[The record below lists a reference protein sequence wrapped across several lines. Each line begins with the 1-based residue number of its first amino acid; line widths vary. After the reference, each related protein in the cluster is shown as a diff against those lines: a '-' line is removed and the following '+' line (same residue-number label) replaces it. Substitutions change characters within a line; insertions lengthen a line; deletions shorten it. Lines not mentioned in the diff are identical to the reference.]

1 MIYILTGVAKSGKT
15 LVSRKLSKQFHL
27 QLIQTDHIM
36 MMLHKGNSKLGI
48 NIHASD
54 STVSLFLEPYLLGLI
69 ETIIHQKNN
78 FLIEGVHFLPSFA
91 KRLIDLYPNQ
101 IRVLYLIYEN
111 INPHDKA
118 LELKKHAKD
127 MENPWFNEMTMDE
140 LNELCSYLTKESKRI
155 RIACENYKID
165 YIEVDDI
172 TKSLPLI
179 KEKLLS

>member
-1 MIYILTGVAKSGKT
+1 M
-15 LVSRKLSKQFHL
+15 
-27 QLIQTDHIM
+27 
-36 MMLHKGNSKLGI
+36 
-48 NIHASD
+48 
-54 STVSLFLEPYLLGLI
+54 
-69 ETIIHQKNN
+69 
-78 FLIEGVHFLPSFA
+78 PSFA

-111 INPHDKA
+111 IKPQDKA
-118 LELKKHAKD
+118 LELMKHVKD
-127 MENPWFNEMTMDE
+127 MENPWFNEMTMEE
-140 LNELCSYLTKESKRI
+140 LNELCSYLTNESKRI